1 MTKQDLQT
9 QLTQAIKDQDETRKS
24 TLRMLLSAISY
35 FEIQKGGAGY
45 TASSEDIETVVQS
58 EVKKHKDSIEQ
69 YRMAK
74 REDLASKE
82 EAELKI
88 LNQFMPEQLSEE
100 ELVKFV
106 DEAIAKTGAKEKS
119 QMGLVMSALMPMIKG
134 KADGQAASK
143 IVLAKLG

>member
-1 MTKQDLQT
+1 VTKQDLQT